1 MNIYIPELIMKY
13 LVLIPDGMADVKVE
27 QLSDQTPMQAAYKP
41 CMDTLAKESMV
52 GMVSNVPEGMVPES
66 DTANMAI
73 LSFDP
78 KVYSRGR
85 SPLEAVSMGIDMQ
98 ADETAFRC
106 NLVTLSED
114 EDEYE
119 QKIMID
125 HSADEITTEEADQ
138 LIKALQEHFGND
150 QRTFHTGVSYR
161 HCLIWKNRPDQYPF
175 MRPHDILGQC
185 IAQHLPLAEGG
196 EEYYALMKESYE
208 VLNHHPVNEARRARG
223 LRPANSAWLWSPGKK
238 PTLPSFKEK
247 WGIDGAVISA
257 VDLIKGIGLC
267 AGMQSIDVPGAT
279 GNVHTNYDGKAQ
291 AAIDAFKSGTDFV
304 YIHVEAPDECGH
316 RGEIENKVLSIELID
331 KLILKPVS
339 EYLAD
344 CGEDYKILV
353 LPDHPTPLEIRTH
366 SSDPVPFMLY
376 DSKKIYDGV
385 DCFDEQ
391 SASMT
396 DVVVEHGHDLLEMVI
411 ERNDTEK
418 NPNGKEPNKQK
429 KSGFASG
436 LFDYLEIF
444 VVSIAAVL
452 LVFTFGARLC
462 RVDGGSMKNSFE
474 DGQMLIISNF
484 FYTPDNGDV
493 IVFHQIEYFQKPLV
507 KRVIATGGQ
516 TVTINF
522 EKKSIE
528 IKNTKT
534 GEPVAFNDEFATYY
548 NPDETDFGDRYAWE
562 NNWEHSELYK
572 KVNAVY
578 NEQDGSYTFDVPEGM
593 LFVMGDNRNNSSD
606 SRLLGF
612 IDERTVLGKAIVR
625 VKPFDIYLD

>member
-27 QLSDQTPMQAAYKP
+27 QLNDQTPMQAAYKP
-41 CMDTLAKESMV
+41 CMDALAKESMV

-85 SPLEAVSMGIDMQ
+85 SPLEAVSMGINMQ
-98 ADETAFRC
+98 TDETAFRC
-106 NLVTLSED
+106 NLVTLSE
-114 EDEYE
+114 EQDEYE
-119 QKIMID
+119 NKIMID

-150 QRTFHTGVSYR
+150 QRTFYTGVSYR

-267 AGMQSIDVPGAT
+267 AGMQSIDVLGAT

-291 AAIDAFKSGTDFV
+291 AAIDAFKSGIDFV

-316 RGEIENKVLSIELID
+316 RGEIDNKVLSIELID
-331 KLILKPVS
+331 KQILKPVS

-344 CGEDYKILV
+344 CGEDFKILV

-376 DSKKIYDGV
+376 DSQKIYDGV
-385 DCFDEQ
+385 NCFDEQ

-396 DVVVEHGHDLLEMVI
+396 EVVVKHGHDLLEMVI
-411 ERNDTEK
+411 ERDSGEK
-418 NPNGKEPNKQK
+418 NETEEKKEK
-429 KSGFASG
+429 KNGFASG

-444 VVSIAAVL
+444 VISIAAVL
-452 LVFTFGARLC
+452 LLFTFGARLC

-493 IVFHQIEYFQKPLV
+493 IVFHQIEYFQRPLV
-507 KRVIATGGQ
+507 KRVIAIGGQ

-522 EKKSIE
+522 EQKSIV
-528 IKNTKT
+528 IKDTKT
-534 GEPVAFNDEFATYY
+534 GEAINFNDEFATYY
-548 NPDETDFGDRYAWE
+548 NPEETDFGDQYTWE
-562 NNWEHSELYK
+562 NSWEHNELYK

-625 VKPFDIYLD
+625 VKPFDLYLD